1 MSPLRLRFR
10 ALTLMS
16 LALATL
22 VPVIAH
28 AEEWPVSLALSQTL
42 TRDSNVLRDNNNRYA
57 DSISS
62 TGLRVSFDKSYG
74 RQRYVASIT
83 GVRNRYDKT
92 DEYNNDG
99 FESSAQ
105 VSSEF
110 GSNFFGLAGFSASR
124 QLQKPE
130 DQQGSRFKETV
141 SSRNIKL
148 YGQYGLF
155 GRLSANVSGN
165 FDEAKY
171 DRATFND
178 KDSRSIRAG
187 IRFSPSDLLFFDAGY
202 RNGRVDYLNQTAN
215 VVDRDDLDLTSQ
227 WVVTGFSRL
236 SARLAFTDER
246 SQIDPRRDFSGLTGS
261 LDWTLTPPGKMSY
274 VFSASRDTN
283 NAGGQSFGNTGF
295 FTSRNFL
302 TNKLSARANWAATGK
317 ISVTAG
323 LGYQGYELER
333 DSNLPGGFDRNDKS
347 SFKTVDLGFGYQY
360 SRALALQC
368 RLERYDRSQSIESP
382 EFDGQ
387 EFSCTGTF
395 FIE

>member
-1 MSPLRLRFR
+1 MSLFRLRSC
-10 ALTLMS
+10 TTWP
-16 LALATL
+16 LALAALMPTL
-22 VPVIAH
+22 VQ

-42 TRDSNVLRDNNNRYA
+42 TRDSNVLRDNNDRYA
-57 DSISS
+57 DTISS
-62 TGLRVSFDKSYG
+62 TGVRVSFDKSYG

-83 GVRNRYDKT
+83 GVRSRYDKT
-92 DEYNNDG
+92 SEYNNDG

-110 GSNFFGLAGFSASR
+110 GRNFFGLAGFSASR

-141 SSRNIKL
+141 SSRNAKL

-155 GRLSANVSGN
+155 GRMSANVTGN
-165 FDEAKY
+165 FDQAKY

-178 KDSRSIRAG
+178 KDSRSIRVG
-187 IRFSPSDLLFFDAGY
+187 LRYSPSDLLFFDAGY
-202 RNGRVDYLNQTAN
+202 RNGRVDNLNQAAN

-227 WVVTGFSRL
+227 WVVTGFSKL
-236 SARLAFTDER
+236 NARVSFTDER
-246 SQIDPRRDFSGLTGS
+246 SQIDSRRDFSGLTGS
-261 LDWTLTPPGKMSY
+261 FDWSLTPPGKMSY

-302 TNKLSARANWAATGK
+302 TNKLSARASWAATAK
-317 ISVTAG
+317 INVTSG
-323 LGYQGYELER
+323 LNYQRYELER
-333 DSNLPGGFDRNDKS
+333 DSNLPGFDSRDKS
-347 SFKTVDLGFGYQY
+347 SLKSIDLGFGYQY

-368 RLERYDRSQSIESP
+368 RLEHYDRTRSSESP

-387 EFSCTGTF
+387 EVSCTGTF
-395 FIE
+395 FID